1 MAGKDNLRK
10 QRTGTVINN
19 TSEKR
24 EGKAAM
30 ALGKVMLHIIN
41 KFGIKLEHE
50 SNMYL
55 KNIVIKLKN
64 YFQMLILTITLI
76 HHQCDPVEYC
86 I

>member
-1 MAGKDNLRK
+1 MAHKENLRK

-41 KFGIKLEHE
+41 KFGVKLEHE

-55 KNIVIKLKN
+55 KDIVNKLKQIYN
-64 YFQMLILTITLI
+64 DT
-76 HHQCDPVEYC
+76 
-86 I
+86 